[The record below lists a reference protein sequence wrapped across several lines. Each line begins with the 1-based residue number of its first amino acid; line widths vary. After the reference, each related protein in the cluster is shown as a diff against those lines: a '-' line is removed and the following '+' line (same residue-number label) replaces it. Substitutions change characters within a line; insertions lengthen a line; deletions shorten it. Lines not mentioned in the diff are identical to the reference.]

1 MQEPLNY
8 AEDCNRFVGYIIDH
22 DSSSPIGKKQIK
34 KSYKDLIQFW
44 KKEFQNDLLTDH
56 LRNS

>member
-8 AEDCNRFVGYIIDH
+8 AEDCNHFVGYIIDH

-44 KKEFQNDLLTDH
+44 KKEFQNDILTDH
-56 LRNS
+56 L